1 MKVEIWWIGKHNEKF
16 IEAGVQTYL
25 KKVNYFT
32 KVEHRLF
39 NDVKSVKDAT
49 VLKQKEAEQFIYQI
63 KVDDYIVLLD
73 EHGKQYNSRQ
83 FAEFIVNKQNIGS
96 IKRLVFIIGGAFGF
110 DDTLKQKANALL
122 SLSNMTFSHQLARVI
137 FLEQLYRAYSIIH
150 NFPYHND

>member
-1 MKVEIWWIGKHNEKF
+1 LPCNGLKF